1 MSTLK
6 YQCGCCTSLVEEGK
20 KFYSVLREWK
30 GVKGKKLAFVK
41 QCFYRDNVFF
51 TEINFFPTAR
61 VVCKQETLTVQSE
74 GLADYISLQ

>member
-41 QCFYRDNVFF
+41 
-51 TEINFFPTAR
+51 
-61 VVCKQETLTVQSE
+61 
-74 GLADYISLQ
+74 